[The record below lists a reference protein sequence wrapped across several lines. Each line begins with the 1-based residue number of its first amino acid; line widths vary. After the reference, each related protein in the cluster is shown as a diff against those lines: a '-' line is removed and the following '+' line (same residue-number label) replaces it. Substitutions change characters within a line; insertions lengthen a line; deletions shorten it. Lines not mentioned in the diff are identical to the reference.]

1 MDIAGVVIIGAMALA
16 VVGILYMLYRDAKKA
31 GALETTTAA
40 QSDALHRV
48 QNAIRS
54 GDAVPSSPDRL
65 RDNDGHRRD

>member
-40 QSDALHRV
+40 QADALHKV
-48 QNAIRS
+48 QDAIRS
-54 GDAVPSSPDRL
+54 GDAVSSAPDQL
-65 RDNDGHRRD
+65 RVDDGHRRD